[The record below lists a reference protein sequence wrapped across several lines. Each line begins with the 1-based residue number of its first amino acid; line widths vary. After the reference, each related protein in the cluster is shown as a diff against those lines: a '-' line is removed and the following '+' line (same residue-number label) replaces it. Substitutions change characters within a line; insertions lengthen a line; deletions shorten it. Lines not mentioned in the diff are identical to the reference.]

1 MEAKREEAV
10 VGLFV
15 IIIAALL
22 VVTIFLLTGKVNG
35 NDVPYRAYFKN
46 AGGVGP
52 GAEVRYAGGPPVG
65 HVTKVE
71 SDPQDPTR
79 MEIDFAVD
87 PKRAPVKTDST
98 AEITSTSPL
107 GDNFLGINPGTR
119 DASPAPRGATLKSI
133 DYTSLDDIKA
143 MIAQMG
149 PRANVLLDNLNDR
162 VVALKVTMDRVN
174 DLINDKNRE
183 NVSAS
188 LANLRGMLEENRPAI
203 RSTLN
208 NMNAASAKIG
218 PLMDDFK
225 KTTAQAND
233 TLAHV
238 DAMIGED
245 RPDIRASVASLRQT
259 LASASSLMD
268 QLDRTM
274 SANSE
279 NLDEIIDNLR
289 NVTSNL
295 NEFTETI
302 KTRPYTLIRASGI
315 KPHNPGEAPPK

>member
-1 MEAKREEAV
+1 MEAKREEAL

-15 IIIAALL
+15 VIIAALL
-22 VVTIFLLTGKVNG
+22 VVTIFLLTGKMNG
-35 NDVPYRAYFKN
+35 DNIPYRAYFKN

-65 HVTKVE
+65 RVTKVQP
-71 SDPQDPTR
+71 DPQDPTR
-79 MEIDFAVD
+79 MEIRFAVD
-87 PKRAPVKTDST
+87 PKIPVKTDSV

-107 GDNFLGINPGTR
+107 GDNFLEVDPGSR
-119 DASPAPRGATLKSI
+119 NSLRAPRDSTLKSI

-162 VVALKVTMDRVN
+162 VIELKVTIDRVN
-174 DLINDKNRE
+174 ELMNDQNRA

-188 LANLRGMLEENRPAI
+188 LANLRGMLEENRPAV

-208 NMNAASAKIG
+208 NVNAASAKMG
-218 PLMDDFK
+218 PLIDDFR
-225 KTTAQAND
+225 KTSAQANE
-233 TLAHV
+233 TLAHL

-245 RPDIRASVASLRQT
+245 RPDIRAAVVNLRQA
-259 LASASSLMD
+259 LASAASLTD
-268 QLDRTM
+268 QLDRTVT
-274 SANSE
+274 ANSE

-289 NVTSNL
+289 RVTANL

-302 KTRPYTLIRASGI
+302 KTRPYTLIRASGL
-315 KPHNPGEAPPK
+315 KPRVPGQAPPQ